1 MLRMELTLDASG
13 PSDSPPDTM
22 VLTLRIPERSHNVP
36 YLRLDAISR
45 TVEVFGSGDP
55 RRSMP
60 YTSVSVDESLSQIGL
75 PTDVALRTAVAK
87 YLEQMLA
94 SAVTPMSA
102 VQSGAASAYEAN
114 LTLPWFETF
123 TGSTRV
129 NTGLSQNAQLAV
141 MISGIVAT
149 FLTIALWLVH
159 CRMLLTADNLRRQR
173 LIEADGVA

>member
-1 MLRMELTLDASG
+1 
-13 PSDSPPDTM
+13 
-22 VLTLRIPERSHNVP
+22 
-36 YLRLDAISR
+36 
-45 TVEVFGSGDP
+45 
-55 RRSMP
+55 MP
-60 YTSVSVDESLSQIGL
+60 FK
-75 PTDVALRTAVAK
+75 AVR
-87 YLEQMLA
+87 
-94 SAVTPMSA
+94 
-102 VQSGAASAYEAN
+102 ASAYEAN

-159 CRMLLTADNLRRQR
+159 CRMLLTADNLCRQR